1 MKRTEAKCIKDI
13 IDAAINDSGISTSFD
28 EQKLCYLWPEVMG
41 QSINR
46 YTTRRYVENGVLH
59 VYLSS
64 APLKNELQFHRTRL
78 VEELNKAAGRNVIT
92 NIIFH

>member
-64 APLKNELQFHRTRL
+64 AALKNELQFHRTRL

>member
-13 IDAAINDSGISTSFD
+13 IDAAINDSGIASTFD

-64 APLKNELQFHRTRL
+64 AALKNELQFHRTRL

>member
-13 IDAAINDSGISTSFD
+13 IDAAINESGLESTFD
-28 EQKLCYLWPEVMG
+28 EQKLCYLWPEVVG

-64 APLKNELQFHRTRL
+64 AALKNELQFHRGRL
-78 VEELNKAAGRNVIT
+78 MESLNKMVGSNVIT
-92 NIIFH
+92 NIVIH